1 MVEPNVDVDNVNVAV
16 NFQGGFLASFID
28 YMNNLKDSLLE
39 GDDEVLTGAM
49 VVVVFVSAGV
59 FLWRRL

>member
-16 NFQGGFLASFID
+16 NFQGGFLSGVVD
-28 YMNNLKDSLLE
+28 YINGLKSSLLE
-39 GDDEVLTGAM
+39 GDDEVLTSAM